1 MSNKN
6 LIIRMLG
13 NDCNHIHGFDQTLV
27 NLQFTIENEYSFE
40 NTDKVYVLNRIINL
54 EKKKKI
60 IDLLKKN
67 KIKFIDIQLDMDKL
81 KQIPK
86 LTLNEEDILNMK
98 FYHMDRFTK
107 EFYQYN
113 LFLIANNECR
123 NFCIEYGIQN
133 KYNWIFVLDSNSFFR
148 EIDFNSIINNIK
160 DDTEYIIIPQ
170 RRLTDNKL
178 KNVDILNKNFIITN
192 ITEQEPQIA
201 FRNTSKIKYN
211 EKIPYGRQPK
221 AELLNA
227 FGVPGKWN
235 KFIDY
240 IKRRELSNIKW
251 QKLSNIIRLDSHFP
265 NNNSDINWKNRFIG
279 LFYLIKEALYKTEI

>member
-1 MSNKN
+1 MANNK

-13 NDCNHIHGFDQTLV
+13 NDFKHLHGYNQTLV
-27 NLQFTIENEYSFE
+27 NLQFTIENELPFE
-40 NTDKVYVLNRIINL
+40 NTDKIYVLNRIINP
-54 EKKKKI
+54 KKKKAI

-67 KIKFIDIQLDMDKL
+67 KIKFIDIALDIDKL

-86 LTLNEEDILNMK
+86 LKSNEKDILNMK
-98 FYHMDRFTK
+98 WKDIDRLTK

-123 NFCIEYGIQN
+123 NFCIEYGIKN
-133 KYNWIFVLDSNSFFR
+133 KYNWIFVLDSNSFLR
-148 EIDFNSIINNIK
+148 QIDFNSIINYVK

-170 RRLTDNKL
+170 RRLSDKKL
-178 KNVDILNKNFIITN
+178 KNNDIFNKNFIITN
-192 ITEQEPQIA
+192 LPEQEPQIA
-201 FRNTSKIKYN
+201 FRNTSKIRYN
-211 EKIPYGRQPK
+211 EKIPYGRMPK

-227 FGVPGKWN
+227 LGVPGKWN

-240 IKRRELSNIKW
+240 IEGRELPNNKW
-251 QKLSNIIRLDSHFP
+251 QKLSNIIRLDSCYI

-279 LFYLIKEALYKTEI
+279 LYYLIEEAQIY